1 MMTEQLLS
9 EIALPDDVGKITS
22 GIDMPVL
29 GDVSLPEA
37 SADDKDIFS
46 LKSRKAWDKSMEA
59 RCDFQYHLRMTRR
72 ASTNFITI
80 WQKSVF
86 GMTLTEIKS
95 DDSMVAQFADNLVPV
110 IQETIGYQL
119 QGGAWAIVTTPMR
132 RHKEHNFASRIAAR
146 IGEDLQIPFYF
157 DCAHCRSRQRVN
169 AVFDA
174 NNIPGEPNVIVFDDF
189 VTTGSTLLAMKNL
202 LHSLGKNPV
211 FFCGIN
217 NSM

>member
-1 MMTEQLLS
+1 MENLLS
-9 EIALPDDVGKITS
+9 EIAKPDDIGKITS
-22 GIDMPVL
+22 GIELPVL
-29 GDVSLPEA
+29 GEIVLQEPVS
-37 SADDKDIFS
+37 DGNDIFGA
-46 LKSRKAWDKSMEA
+46 KSRKAWDKSLEA
-59 RCDFQYHLRMTRR
+59 RCDFQYHLRLTRR

-86 GMTLTEIKS
+86 GRTLTEIKS
-95 DDSMVAQFADNLVPV
+95 DDDMVKYFADSLVPV

-119 QGGAWAIVTTPMR
+119 EKGDWAIVATPMR
-132 RHKEHNFASRIAAR
+132 RHKEHNFASRIAET
-146 IGEDLQIPFYF
+146 IGEALQIPFYF

-174 NNIPGEPNVIVFDDF
+174 NNIPKEQNVIVFDDF